1 VVNSFGRAFSVS
13 IRLKFQHRKEPFI
26 MKMPDW
32 IQRVLRRKPVKPSPP
47 SLSVREN
54 YLEFLKKPTTE
65 GFQSLRQQV
74 AASDSYAPYSNEL
87 DVLTANLCAEDPQ
100 AAIEYFW
107 RTFPSLLLSPSA
119 HMMLSKAYLDLKK
132 ENEAEGEKAMGH
144 LILKSIL
151 ATGKGTKKKPYAVM
165 RVEDER
171 DVLSA
176 LKKQAGAQFLIMAG
190 SRMLDLL
197 QCSDGSEVYFDITLM
212 FGRGMKKNSS
222 AVAE

>member
-1 VVNSFGRAFSVS
+1 
-13 IRLKFQHRKEPFI
+13 
-26 MKMPDW
+26 MKMPTW
-32 IQRVLRRKPVKPSPP
+32 IWNLRRREPFEPRTS
-47 SLSVREN
+47 SRSVREN
-54 YLEFLKKPTTE
+54 FLEFLKKPTTE

-74 AASDSYAPYSNEL
+74 AASDRYAPYSNEL
-87 DVLTANLCAEDPQ
+87 DVLAAALGAGHPQ
-100 AAIEYFW
+100 AAIDLFW
-107 RTFPSLLLSPSA
+107 RSFPNLLLSPLA
-119 HMMLSKAYLDLKK
+119 HLMLSQAYLDLKT

-171 DVLSA
+171 DVLSV
-176 LKKQAGAQFLIMAG
+176 LKKEAGAQFLMTDK
-190 SRMLDLL
+190 SRVFDLL

-212 FGRGMKKNSS
+212 FGRGIEKEA

>member
-1 VVNSFGRAFSVS
+1 MKLPNW
-13 IRLKFQHRKEPFI
+13 IPKF
-26 MKMPDW
+26 
-32 IQRVLRRKPVKPSPP
+32 LRREPAKTLIPSMSVKE
-47 SLSVREN
+47 VF
-54 YLEFLKKPTTE
+54 LEYLKKPSTE

-74 AASDSYAPYSNEL
+74 AASDRYAPYSNEL
-87 DVLTANLCAEDPQ
+87 DVLAAALGAGHPQ
-100 AAIEYFW
+100 AAIDLFW
-107 RTFPSLLLSPSA
+107 RSFPNLLLSPLA
-119 HMMLSKAYLDLKK
+119 HLMLSQAYLGLKK